1 MNIIT
6 DSIKNEKEYSS
17 LISAVFSET
26 SSKNP
31 HSISVTGLCEG
42 ARISLLMSVARDCR
56 ARFGRGILTIFPDEK
71 NCAKMYSACRESG
84 ISAYIYPFRD
94 FIFHNMTF
102 SHELEY
108 ERIGVLSAILR
119 GDYDIIITTPDA
131 ALQYTVPPGILASS
145 GMRLSEGAEI
155 STDRLSAYLSGSGY
169 VRAEMV
175 EGPGQFA
182 IRGDIVDLYPPSSES
197 PIRIQLFGDEIE
209 VMEYFDILSQ
219 RRTGRLSAAELTP
232 AREILAGAEE
242 RALLAE
248 TITQQLNRADDERVK
263 DMLRSELEAVNSGR
277 ELNFLDKYISL
288 IYPEKTCLLDYFDI
302 RQPVAVTEY
311 AASRDRI
318 KAFEFRM
325 REAIEGLIS
334 EAEIYGK
341 SADYCKWGQDFE
353 NYISSVPSLI
363 CDAFVTNMSGK
374 SRNLFSFMTKNTVS
388 YANNAELLIDDLKS
402 YRKNSFRT
410 VLLCDNK
417 KMAENTADLLSQN
430 EISSV
435 ILPKENTGDSEKEL
449 TVITYGMR
457 IPGYELTVSR
467 FAALSLCEKGTPALS
482 SGVRKSHRAMK
493 KSAKERIMSYAD
505 LEPGDYV
512 VHDIHGIGRYL
523 GLESITHDGV
533 TAEYVKISYD
543 ENALLYIPTD
553 KLDLLSKYIGARAE
567 DGSVR
572 LSRLGGKDWEMAKSR
587 AIKATKEMA
596 RELIQLYAE
605 RQRRPG
611 FAFPSDDEMQRQF
624 ESAFEYEET
633 DGQNSA
639 VEEIKRDMEAP
650 WPMERLLCGDVGFGK
665 TEVALRAAFKA
676 VSAGKQVAILVP
688 TTILAMQHYQ
698 TILSRMRG
706 FPIHADMISRFRTK
720 AEQAETLRRLR
731 RGELDIIVGTHRII
745 GRDIVFKDLGLLIID
760 EEQRFGVAQKE
771 KLKQIAKNV
780 DVLTLTATP
789 IPRTL
794 NMAMSGIR
802 DMSILEEAPGD
813 RLPVQTYVLEYDDV
827 ILSDAIKKELHRGG
841 QVFWLHNR
849 VESIEAAVAHVHEMV
864 PEAKIAYAHG
874 QMDREQISEIWSSLI
889 MGETDV
895 LISTTIIETGV
906 DIPNANTL
914 IIEHAD
920 KMGLAQLHQIRGRI
934 GRSSRR
940 AYAYFTYPRGTVLS
954 DIAEKRLEAIRDYSE
969 FGSGFKIAMR
979 DLELRGAGNLLG
991 SEQHGQIDSVGYN
1004 LYMKLLSDAILEEK
1018 GEKRPEK
1025 PVCKVSLQFDAYLPE
1040 SYIRNQAQRIDAYK
1054 KIALIETKEDYSDIL
1069 DELSDRYGKP
1079 PRAAENLLKISYI
1092 RSASSMCDIDSVE
1105 QRENSVLISSSK
1117 LNISIWVELAHE
1129 YNGKL
1134 LLNLSSSP
1142 YVSYRIRK
1150 GTDTLDFLC
1159 ELFAKYI
1166 QINEEKSLNIGAN

>member
-1 MNIIT
+1 
-6 DSIKNEKEYSS
+6 
-17 LISAVFSET
+17 
-26 SSKNP
+26 
-31 HSISVTGLCEG
+31 
-42 ARISLLMSVARDCR
+42 
-56 ARFGRGILTIFPDEK
+56 
-71 NCAKMYSACRESG
+71 
-84 ISAYIYPFRD
+84 
-94 FIFHNMTF
+94 
-102 SHELEY
+102 
-108 ERIGVLSAILR
+108 
-119 GDYDIIITTPDA
+119 
-131 ALQYTVPPGILASS
+131 
-145 GMRLSEGAEI
+145 
-155 STDRLSAYLSGSGY
+155 
-169 VRAEMV
+169 
-175 EGPGQFA
+175 
-182 IRGDIVDLYPPSSES
+182 
-197 PIRIQLFGDEIE
+197 
-209 VMEYFDILSQ
+209 
-219 RRTGRLSAAELTP
+219 
-232 AREILAGAEE
+232 
-242 RALLAE
+242 
-248 TITQQLNRADDERVK
+248 
-263 DMLRSELEAVNSGR
+263 
-277 ELNFLDKYISL
+277 
-288 IYPEKTCLLDYFDI
+288 
-302 RQPVAVTEY
+302 
-311 AASRDRI
+311 
-318 KAFEFRM
+318 
-325 REAIEGLIS
+325 
-334 EAEIYGK
+334 
-341 SADYCKWGQDFE
+341 
-353 NYISSVPSLI
+353 
-363 CDAFVTNMSGK
+363 
-374 SRNLFSFMTKNTVS
+374 
-388 YANNAELLIDDLKS
+388 
-402 YRKNSFRT
+402 
-410 VLLCDNK
+410 
-417 KMAENTADLLSQN
+417 
-430 EISSV
+430 
-435 ILPKENTGDSEKEL
+435 
-449 TVITYGMR
+449 
-457 IPGYELTVSR
+457 
-467 FAALSLCEKGTPALS
+467 
-482 SGVRKSHRAMK
+482 
-493 KSAKERIMSYAD
+493 
-505 LEPGDYV
+505 
-512 VHDIHGIGRYL
+512 
-523 GLESITHDGV
+523 
-533 TAEYVKISYD
+533 
-543 ENALLYIPTD
+543 
-553 KLDLLSKYIGARAE
+553 
-567 DGSVR
+567 
-572 LSRLGGKDWEMAKSR
+572 
-587 AIKATKEMA
+587 
-596 RELIQLYAE
+596 
-605 RQRRPG
+605 
-611 FAFPSDDEMQRQF
+611 
-624 ESAFEYEET
+624 
-633 DGQNSA
+633 
-639 VEEIKRDMEAP
+639 
-650 WPMERLLCGDVGFGK
+650 
-665 TEVALRAAFKA
+665 
-676 VSAGKQVAILVP
+676 
-688 TTILAMQHYQ
+688 
-698 TILSRMRG
+698 
-706 FPIHADMISRFRTK
+706 
-720 AEQAETLRRLR
+720 
-731 RGELDIIVGTHRII
+731 
-745 GRDIVFKDLGLLIID
+745 
-760 EEQRFGVAQKE
+760 
-771 KLKQIAKNV
+771 
-780 DVLTLTATP
+780 
-789 IPRTL
+789 
-794 NMAMSGIR
+794 MAMSGIR

>member
-1 MNIIT
+1 
-6 DSIKNEKEYSS
+6 
-17 LISAVFSET
+17 
-26 SSKNP
+26 
-31 HSISVTGLCEG
+31 
-42 ARISLLMSVARDCR
+42 
-56 ARFGRGILTIFPDEK
+56 
-71 NCAKMYSACRESG
+71 
-84 ISAYIYPFRD
+84 
-94 FIFHNMTF
+94 
-102 SHELEY
+102 
-108 ERIGVLSAILR
+108 
-119 GDYDIIITTPDA
+119 
-131 ALQYTVPPGILASS
+131 
-145 GMRLSEGAEI
+145 
-155 STDRLSAYLSGSGY
+155 
-169 VRAEMV
+169 
-175 EGPGQFA
+175 
-182 IRGDIVDLYPPSSES
+182 
-197 PIRIQLFGDEIE
+197 
-209 VMEYFDILSQ
+209 
-219 RRTGRLSAAELTP
+219 
-232 AREILAGAEE
+232 
-242 RALLAE
+242 
-248 TITQQLNRADDERVK
+248 
-263 DMLRSELEAVNSGR
+263 
-277 ELNFLDKYISL
+277 
-288 IYPEKTCLLDYFDI
+288 
-302 RQPVAVTEY
+302 
-311 AASRDRI
+311 
-318 KAFEFRM
+318 
-325 REAIEGLIS
+325 
-334 EAEIYGK
+334 
-341 SADYCKWGQDFE
+341 
-353 NYISSVPSLI
+353 
-363 CDAFVTNMSGK
+363 
-374 SRNLFSFMTKNTVS
+374 
-388 YANNAELLIDDLKS
+388 
-402 YRKNSFRT
+402 
-410 VLLCDNK
+410 
-417 KMAENTADLLSQN
+417 
-430 EISSV
+430 
-435 ILPKENTGDSEKEL
+435 
-449 TVITYGMR
+449 
-457 IPGYELTVSR
+457 
-467 FAALSLCEKGTPALS
+467 
-482 SGVRKSHRAMK
+482 
-493 KSAKERIMSYAD
+493 
-505 LEPGDYV
+505 
-512 VHDIHGIGRYL
+512 
-523 GLESITHDGV
+523 
-533 TAEYVKISYD
+533 
-543 ENALLYIPTD
+543 
-553 KLDLLSKYIGARAE
+553 
-567 DGSVR
+567 
-572 LSRLGGKDWEMAKSR
+572 
-587 AIKATKEMA
+587 MA

-611 FAFPSDDEMQRQF
+611 FAFPPDDEMQRQF

-676 VSAGKQVAILVP
+676 VAAGKQVAILVP

-706 FPIHADMISRFRTK
+706 FPVQVDMLSRFRTK

-771 KLKQIAKNV
+771 KLKQLSKNV

-849 VESIEAAVAHVHEMV
+849 VESIETTVAHVRDMV

-874 QMDREQISEIWSSLI
+874 KMDREQISEIWSSLI

-1025 PVCKVSLQFDAYLPE
+1025 PVCKVSLQFDAYIPE
-1040 SYIRNQAQRIDAYK
+1040 SYIKNQAQRIDAYK
-1054 KIALIETKEDYSDIL
+1054 KIALIETREDYSDIL

-1079 PRAAENLLKISYI
+1079 PKPAENLLKISFI
-1092 RSASSMCDIDSVE
+1092 RSASSLCGIDSVE
-1105 QRENSVLISSSK
+1105 QRESSVLISSSS
-1117 LNISIWVELAHE
+1117 LDISVWVELAHE

-1142 YVSYRIRK
+1142 YFSYRIRK
-1150 GTDTLDFLC
+1150 GTNTLDFLC

-1166 QINEEKSLNIGAN
+1166 QINEEKNLNTVAN